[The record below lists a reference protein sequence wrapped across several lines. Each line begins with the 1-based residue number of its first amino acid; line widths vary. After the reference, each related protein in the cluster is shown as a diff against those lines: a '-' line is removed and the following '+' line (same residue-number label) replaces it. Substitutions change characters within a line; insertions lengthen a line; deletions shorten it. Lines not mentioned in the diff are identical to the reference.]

1 MINRLGEQ
9 LQLMTVEE
17 ATHLSYGGSQR
28 DVHKSERQNIWA
40 WQTVEG
46 VLSGEVSD
54 EAVSRMMAR
63 SSKSR

>member
-1 MINRLGEQ
+1 MINRPSEQ
-9 LQLMTVEE
+9 LQLMTIEE
-17 ATHLSYGGSQR
+17 ANRLSYGDSHGAS
-28 DVHKSERQNIWA
+28 HKSERQCIWA

-63 SSKSR
+63 SSKHR